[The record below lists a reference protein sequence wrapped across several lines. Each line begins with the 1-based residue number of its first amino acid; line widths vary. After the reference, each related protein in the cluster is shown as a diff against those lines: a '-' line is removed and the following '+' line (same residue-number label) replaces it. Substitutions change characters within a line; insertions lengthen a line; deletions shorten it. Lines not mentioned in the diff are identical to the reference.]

1 MEENKNKKD
10 IDLDINIVT
19 FKVIAYILMIG
30 FGVLGGILGIVI
42 FNGHLL
48 IFLLGLTTFVILAV
62 NAITLLLIA
71 VGNIIEVHD
80 TVMNMACNRYKSILN
95 DVLVAANEKNILEEL
110 LAAAD
115 INFEIKE
122 VDKGEDKIREV

>member
-10 IDLDINIVT
+10 IDLEMDIVT

-30 FGVLGGILGIVI
+30 FGILGGILGIVI

-48 IFLLGLTTFVILAV
+48 IFLLGLATFIILV
-62 NAITLLLIA
+62 VKAITLLLIA

-80 TVMNMACNRYKSILN
+80 IVMNMACNRYKTILN

-115 INFEIKE
+115 IKFEIKE
-122 VDKGEDKIREV
+122 VDKSEDKIREV